1 MNPLQEPIKHL
12 LESKNYNEKIKPL
25 LRLIVE
31 DKMNSIERDK
41 TLERMGIRRISDI
54 KEYTPDVVLDYI
66 DYCLEDNAISDE
78 EFRNVKL
85 LKIFL
90 GISEG
95 DFEKNNREKRMA
107 DIFSKQI
114 ALVYKDKKVD
124 YDEILHMESLQGL
137 FGLSY
142 NQFEGIIQKITRGF

>member
-1 MNPLQEPIKHL
+1 
-12 LESKNYNEKIKPL
+12 
-25 LRLIVE
+25 
-31 DKMNSIERDK
+31 MNSIERDK

-142 NQFEGIIQKITRGF
+142 NQFEGIIQKITQGL

>member
-12 LESKNYNEKIKPL
+12 LENKNYNEKIKPL
-25 LRLIVE
+25 LMLIVE

-137 FGLSY
+137 LGLSY
-142 NQFEGIIQKITRGF
+142 KQFEGIIQKITRGF